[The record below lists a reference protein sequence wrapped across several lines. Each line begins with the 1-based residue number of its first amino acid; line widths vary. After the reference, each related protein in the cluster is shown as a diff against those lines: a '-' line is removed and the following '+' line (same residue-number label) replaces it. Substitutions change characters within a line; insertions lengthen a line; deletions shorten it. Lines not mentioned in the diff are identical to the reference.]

1 MANNIRP
8 TLVET
13 FDSTKQNPY
22 TLSVGQTAQGNIS
35 NTLDYDYYSVGVIAG
50 QKYSFGLIGTG
61 ISPITDPILRI
72 LDSKG
77 NEVASNNDVGTSYY
91 KWSEA
96 SYTATQTANLTIE
109 VGSYLSDPGGQYGL
123 SVSSGNQFNFDYFM
137 GAGAVHS
144 DADSLWG
151 SGNGQAVTVTYGF
164 RQTAASY
171 TSTHAINTFT
181 QLSAAQISAVN
192 LAMSLWSDICGI
204 KFQLVNPNGYT
215 NNATILFGNYYAT
228 NDTAGAFAR
237 LPGSVTASSGDGD
250 VWFNTTS
257 RGVSTTSLAPGTYS
271 FNTILHEVGHAL
283 GLTHPGPYDAS
294 SGVKYTYTNDAKFAQ
309 DSGQYTLMSYFDNSD
324 GGQGS
329 GIMDSNVTPMMLDIL
344 AMQNIYGA
352 NMSTRTGDSV
362 YGFGNTTGTS
372 IYEFTS
378 SKIPQLCIWD
388 AGGTDT
394 LNCSGFSQNQYINL
408 NEGTFSN
415 IGGGTANISIAL
427 NVTIESAVGGSGND
441 QILGNSANNLFTGG
455 KGDDAIDGGSG
466 IDKAIYSGLAS
477 SYIIKVASG
486 STAIT
491 DKTASRDGVDIL
503 TNIERIQFADITVA
517 LDNGSTQTAGS
528 GYMLY
533 KAAFNRTPDA
543 SGLGYWISKM
553 DAGSSYN
560 SVAQSFVNSTEF
572 KTAFGGSN
580 PSVNTLVT
588 KLYNNVLNRT
598 PDSGGLAFWQDKLNT
613 GWSTADVL
621 GFFSTSGENVTNVTP
636 LIANGI
642 QYQQFVG

>member
-1 MANNIRP
+1 
-8 TLVET
+8 
-13 FDSTKQNPY
+13 
-22 TLSVGQTAQGNIS
+22 
-35 NTLDYDYYSVGVIAG
+35 
-50 QKYSFGLIGTG
+50 
-61 ISPITDPILRI
+61 
-72 LDSKG
+72 
-77 NEVASNNDVGTSYY
+77 
-91 KWSEA
+91 
-96 SYTATQTANLTIE
+96 
-109 VGSYLSDPGGQYGL
+109 
-123 SVSSGNQFNFDYFM
+123 
-137 GAGAVHS
+137 
-144 DADSLWG
+144 
-151 SGNGQAVTVTYGF
+151 
-164 RQTAASY
+164 
-171 TSTHAINTFT
+171 
-181 QLSAAQISAVN
+181 
-192 LAMSLWSDICGI
+192 
-204 KFQLVNPNGYT
+204 
-215 NNATILFGNYYAT
+215 
-228 NDTAGAFAR
+228 
-237 LPGSVTASSGDGD
+237 
-250 VWFNTTS
+250 
-257 RGVSTTSLAPGTYS
+257 
-271 FNTILHEVGHAL
+271 LHEVGHAL

-294 SGVKYTYTNDAKFAQ
+294 SGVTYTYANDAKFAQ
-309 DSGQYTLMSYFDNSD
+309 DSGQHTLMSYFDNSD

-372 IYEFTS
+372 IYEFTLS
-378 SKIPQLCIWD
+378 NIPQLCIWD
-388 AGGTDT
+388 AGGSDT
-394 LNCSGFSQNQYINL
+394 LNCSGYSQNQYINL

-491 DKTASRDGVDIL
+491 DKTASRDGVDTL
-503 TNIERIQFADITVA
+503 ANIERIQFSDITVA

-553 DAGSSYN
+553 DAGVSYN

-598 PDSGGLAFWQDKLNT
+598 PDAGGLSFWQDKLNT

-642 QYQQFVG
+642 SYTQFVG